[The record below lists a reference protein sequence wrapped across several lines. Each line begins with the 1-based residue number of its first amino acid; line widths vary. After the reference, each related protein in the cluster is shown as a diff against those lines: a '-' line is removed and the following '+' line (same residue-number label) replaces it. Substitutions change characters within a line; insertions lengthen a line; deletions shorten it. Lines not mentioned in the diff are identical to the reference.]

1 MTKEKLPL
9 DNKQKAALRS
19 KANGLDATVQI
30 GKSGITETTIAE
42 LAAQLKAKKLVKVK
56 LLPSAHGSELDQLA
70 AGTGSEIV
78 EKKGHTA
85 VFYKR

>member
-1 MTKEKLPL
+1 MN
-9 DNKQKAALRS
+9 NKDRAALRS
-19 KANGLDATVQI
+19 QANTLDVTLHI
-30 GKSGITETTIAE
+30 GKGGITEATIAE

-56 LLPSAHGSELDQLA
+56 LLPSAHGSELDVLVE
-70 AGTGSEIV
+70 GTGAEII

>member
-1 MTKEKLPL
+1 MNTKER
-9 DNKQKAALRS
+9 AALRAQ
-19 KANGLDATVQI
+19 ANQLDVTLQI
-30 GKSGITETTIAE
+30 GKDGIKATTATE

-56 LLPSAHGSELDQLA
+56 LLPSAHGTALDELA
-70 AGTGSEIV
+70 EKTGSQIV